1 MDEEKD
7 NKTLA
12 VIDNEMIIITH
23 MIDLKDV
30 KHGRAKMFYNG
41 ELLGI
46 SSQPL
51 FFAARW
57 LLKHDKADANDTIQ
71 TYRGST
77 MSMRAKVGVA
87 ARMTVEEDDR
97 GLRFREY
104 KLPPSCDRPLPM
116 REAA

>member
-1 MDEEKD
+1 MTNSEIH
-7 NKTLA
+7 N
-12 VIDNEMIIITH
+12 
-23 MIDLKDV
+23 IDLIPYKNG
-30 KHGRAKMFYNG
+30 KAFMFYNG
-41 ELLGI
+41 ERIGV
-46 SSQPL
+46 SSEPL
-51 FFAARW
+51 FVSARW

-77 MSMRAKVGVA
+77 MSMRAKVGIA